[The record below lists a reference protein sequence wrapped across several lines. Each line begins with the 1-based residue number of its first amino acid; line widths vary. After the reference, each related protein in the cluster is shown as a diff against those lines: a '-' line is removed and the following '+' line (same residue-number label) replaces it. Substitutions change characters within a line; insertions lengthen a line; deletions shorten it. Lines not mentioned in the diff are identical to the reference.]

1 MVAESSAMT
10 EDSRD
15 TERAMS
21 QENVETLR
29 QSLEA
34 FDRRDRAAWLATRDD
49 QDYEVVTDRY
59 WPEADVVRGRE
70 AAWEFYV
77 KVAEA
82 FERLLAG
89 DAELVDAGA
98 DKVLVHQRSDVRGRT
113 SGAAVELNYWD
124 VVTFR
129 EGRIVRD
136 QWFAD
141 RAEALEAAGLSE

>member
-1 MVAESSAMT
+1 
-10 EDSRD
+10 
-15 TERAMS
+15 MS
-21 QENVETLR
+21 QENVEAVR
-29 QSLEA
+29 QMLEA

-49 QDYEVVTDRY
+49 PDHEVVTDRY
-59 WPEADVVRGRE
+59 WPEADAGRE

-77 KVAEA
+77 KGAEA
-82 FERLLAG
+82 FEQVPVG

-98 DKVLVHQRSDVRGRT
+98 DKVLVHQRSDLRGRT
-113 SGAAVELNYWD
+113 SGPEVELNYWV